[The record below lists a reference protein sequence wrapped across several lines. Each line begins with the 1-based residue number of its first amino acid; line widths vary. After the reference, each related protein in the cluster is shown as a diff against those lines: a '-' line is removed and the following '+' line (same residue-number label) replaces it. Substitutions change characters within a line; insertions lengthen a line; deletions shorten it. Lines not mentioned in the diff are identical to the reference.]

1 MQNLP
6 LYNVSDIEL
15 YNYCSSENCDSSYRQ
30 KALSDAKCFLEN
42 NKKVLFITSLNYP
55 NVSLE
60 NEYLE
65 DLTFVGMLEKYPSH
79 LLWFD
84 FASLDDKSEI
94 ITIDHVLAAMMEPE
108 IVTFMDSGEAMT
120 ILRWL

>member
-1 MQNLP
+1 
-6 LYNVSDIEL
+6 
-15 YNYCSSENCDSSYRQ
+15 
-30 KALSDAKCFLEN
+30 
-42 NKKVLFITSLNYP
+42 
-55 NVSLE
+55 
-60 NEYLE
+60 
-65 DLTFVGMLEKYPSH
+65 MLEKYPSH

-108 IVTFMDSGEAMT
+108 IVTFVDGGEAMT